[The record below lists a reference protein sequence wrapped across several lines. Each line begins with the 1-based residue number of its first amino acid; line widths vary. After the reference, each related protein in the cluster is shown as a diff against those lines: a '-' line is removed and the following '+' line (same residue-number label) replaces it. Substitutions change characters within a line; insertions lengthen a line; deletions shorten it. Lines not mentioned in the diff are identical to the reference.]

1 MIEYKRK
8 VLKNGLTAIVHE
20 DNSSPSVA
28 VNILYKVGSK
38 HEDPN
43 HTGFAHLFEHLMF
56 SGSANVDSFD
66 NHIQNAGGENN
77 AFTNADLTNFYDTIP
92 AENLETVLW
101 LESDRMLA
109 LKIDQKNL
117 DIQRKVVV
125 EEFKETCL
133 NQPYGDVHHHLA
145 SLCYKKHGY
154 QWPTIGKEIAHIE
167 QAKLSEVQSFFQ
179 HYYGPDNAIIALSGN
194 ITTEVGFDL
203 IEKWF
208 GDSPANQQVIQQPA
222 EEPKQEAFRSNTVYG
237 NAPIDS
243 IYLAFLCPK
252 RIEADFYICDLLSD
266 VLCNGRS
273 SRLYSRLFKEEKLV
287 SHIDCYLTGA
297 VDNGLFMIE
306 AKPADGVSL
315 DTLRTVIWEE
325 LEKLR
330 AALVGDEELT
340 KVKNKV
346 ENSIVFSEMSIVNKA
361 INLCF
366 FEALG
371 DVELINSESQTYQD
385 ISAAQLQQFAHQFF
399 VQEKCSEL
407 IYLQDPKLRVE

>member
-20 DNSSPSVA
+20 DNSSPLVA

-109 LKIDQKNL
+109 LNIDQKNL

-154 QWPTIGKEIAHIE
+154 Q
-167 QAKLSEVQSFFQ
+167 
-179 HYYGPDNAIIALSGN
+179 
-194 ITTEVGFDL
+194 
-203 IEKWF
+203 
-208 GDSPANQQVIQQPA
+208 
-222 EEPKQEAFRSNTVYG
+222 
-237 NAPIDS
+237 
-243 IYLAFLCPK
+243 
-252 RIEADFYICDLLSD
+252 
-266 VLCNGRS
+266 
-273 SRLYSRLFKEEKLV
+273 
-287 SHIDCYLTGA
+287 
-297 VDNGLFMIE
+297 
-306 AKPADGVSL
+306 
-315 DTLRTVIWEE
+315 
-325 LEKLR
+325 
-330 AALVGDEELT
+330 
-340 KVKNKV
+340 
-346 ENSIVFSEMSIVNKA
+346 
-361 INLCF
+361 
-366 FEALG
+366 
-371 DVELINSESQTYQD
+371 
-385 ISAAQLQQFAHQFF
+385 
-399 VQEKCSEL
+399 
-407 IYLQDPKLRVE
+407 